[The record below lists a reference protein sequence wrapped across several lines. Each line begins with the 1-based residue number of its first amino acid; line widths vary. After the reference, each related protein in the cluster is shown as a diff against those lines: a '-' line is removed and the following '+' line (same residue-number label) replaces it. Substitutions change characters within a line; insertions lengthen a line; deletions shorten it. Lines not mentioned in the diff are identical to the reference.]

1 MRQKRLYVS
10 CYNINNYNNQINIKV
25 SNVKKMNDNNRFS
38 MPGVNFQ
45 AHEFRPKTPEPTLY
59 SRKKT
64 KKTKRKTKNQY
75 NTKTFV
81 PLNTIEMNNDYQLNN
96 INLLGNTPNINN
108 QNLERL
114 TDVKNLS
121 PYSNYSKLLTN
132 NYYYQINN
140 YPTKYIINQP
150 NQNDINKGQINS
162 NNYLFQNMNYY
173 NERENR
179 FKSHL
184 LNNEDPTD
192 NYSSAD
198 FIIVNQIGEGTF
210 GKIYCVQCFQENQLV

>member
-1 MRQKRLYVS
+1 
-10 CYNINNYNNQINIKV
+10 
-25 SNVKKMNDNNRFS
+25 

-64 KKTKRKTKNQY
+64 KNQY

-81 PLNTIEMNNDYQLNN
+81 PLNSIEMNNDYQLNN

-140 YPTKYIINQP
+140 YPTKFIINQP

-162 NNYLFQNMNYY
+162 NNYEYIHYIINY
-173 NERENR
+173 
-179 FKSHL
+179 
-184 LNNEDPTD
+184 
-192 NYSSAD
+192 
-198 FIIVNQIGEGTF
+198 I
-210 GKIYCVQCFQENQLV
+210 